1 MLLRYDFRDLDDL
14 FDNLGYR
21 HVHNL
26 LYCALLDTLLWN
38 NLCEFNNFLDNLR
51 HRNVEH
57 LLYGA
62 LLDALL
68 RNNLGNFDNFLDN
81 LRHRNVNHLLYRP
94 LLDALLRN
102 DLCKFHDLFH
112 NLRYRHV
119 NDLLDSTLLHALL
132 GNNLGHLNDFLD
144 NLGHGNV
151 DNLFDDL
158 LDHLGHRNINNLLD
172 RALLNTLL
180 RNDLRDLYSL
190 FNDLLDRPLNF
201 LHNFLDPL
209 NSLDLRDLLDLHHF
223 LNRWDLDNVLA
234 DAACDDLLLVHRVHY
249 CGTHDLG
256 RRPTDVDRCTS
267 LACRSCGWGK
277 FSESACS
284 GACGNGRRHSHL
296 RRAPHNGS
304 TACRPIGCT
313 DHAATI
319 ADTRPY
325 RTACCSVSCTAR

>member
-51 HRNVEH
+51 HRNVE
-57 LLYGA
+57 
-62 LLDALL
+62 
-68 RNNLGNFDNFLDN
+68 
-81 LRHRNVNHLLYRP
+81 HLLYRP

-151 DNLFDDL
+151 NNLFDDL
-158 LDHLGHRNINNLLD
+158 LDHLWHRHIDNLLD

-256 RRPTDVDRCTS
+256 RRPTDVDRCAS
-267 LACRSCGWGK
+267 LTCRSCGWSK

-284 GACGNGRRHSHL
+284 GACGNGCRHSHL
-296 RRAPHNGS
+296 RRAAHNGS
-304 TACRPIGCT
+304 TACRSVSCT
-313 DHAATI
+313 AHAATI
-319 ADTRPY
+319 AATRPND
-325 RTACCSVSCTAR
+325 RAATIA

>member
-51 HRNVEH
+51 HRNVE
-57 LLYGA
+57 
-62 LLDALL
+62 
-68 RNNLGNFDNFLDN
+68 
-81 LRHRNVNHLLYRP
+81 HLLYRP

-158 LDHLGHRNINNLLD
+158 LDHLWHRHIDNLLHRTLLHALLRNDLCNFHDLLDQLGDRNINNLLD

-256 RRPTDVDRCTS
+256 RRPTDVDRCAS
-267 LACRSCGWGK
+267 LARRGCGWGK

-304 TACRPIGCT
+304 TACRPICCT
-313 DHAATI
+313 DRAATI

-325 RTACCSVSCTAR
+325 RTACRTTIANTG

>member
-62 LLDALL
+62 LLDTFL

-94 LLDALLRN
+94 LLDALL
-102 DLCKFHDLFH
+102 
-112 NLRYRHV
+112 
-119 NDLLDSTLLHALL
+119 

-158 LDHLGHRNINNLLD
+158 LDHLWHRNINNLLD

-284 GACGNGRRHSHL
+284 GACRNGRRHSHL

-304 TACRPIGCT
+304 TACRPICCT
-313 DHAATI
+313 DRAATI
-319 ADTRPY
+319 ADTGPY
-325 RTACCSVSCTAR
+325 RTACRTTIANTG